1 MLLIVHIH
9 YCNRQSK
16 DVVKALKKQ
25 IGHMNPKVQLLA
37 LSVSLFVTC
46 RLLLCLRYGRLL
58 VTVKEF
64 SVVLYCAPTKL
75 NTWSSS
81 TGNYWRFFCRFVSC
95 FHRSN
100 TWSSPKLCVAFLLY
114 VQSCFDLCSYHLSY
128 ALLHMHLLM

>member
-75 NTWSSS
+75 NT
-81 TGNYWRFFCRFVSC
+81 
-95 FHRSN
+95 
-100 TWSSPKLCVAFLLY
+100 
-114 VQSCFDLCSYHLSY
+114 
-128 ALLHMHLLM
+128 